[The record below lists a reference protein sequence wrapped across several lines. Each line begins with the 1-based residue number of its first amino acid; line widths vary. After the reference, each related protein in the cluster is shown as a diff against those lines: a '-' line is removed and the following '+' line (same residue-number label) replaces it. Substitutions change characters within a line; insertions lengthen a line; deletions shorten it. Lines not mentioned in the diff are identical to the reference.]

1 MASILGPLDQGTS
14 DDGTSGD
21 DDDDSDES
29 EDGSKAD
36 PSMRLINTTPIN
48 LEQQIDDPVTS
59 GGDVVVGNPAN

>member
-1 MASILGPLDQGTS
+1 MAAKKLFSSAEACALIF
-14 DDGTSGD
+14 
-21 DDDDSDES
+21 DDDSDES